1 MSHPAGRPSRSEG
14 RRRSRSDAD
23 EGGRYVGIP
32 QNDPSTCSISRPPV
46 HCPENRVRYKRS
58 EDHMDQRDPGAR
70 MGDAPEHILQFFA
83 SEHLPERL
91 QVKRYSTTTRRLAP
105 SP

>member
-46 HCPENRVRYKRS
+46 HCPENRVRYS
-58 EDHMDQRDPGAR
+58 A
-70 MGDAPEHILQFFA
+70 A
-83 SEHLPERL
+83 
-91 QVKRYSTTTRRLAP
+91 
-105 SP
+105 